1 MSDTWSVF
9 DDYWNLYAQAFA
21 QPFQANALFSSFVT
35 NPAITGAYAEAY
47 VRSMIKNVLGQCFQ
61 ISTGAVTRSQDK
73 TRGLGSLPQC
83 DVIVWDP
90 SELPAIFESGEF
102 ALVPLFSVRAIIEI
116 KRTGT
121 KSEREALTQQLKQ
134 RQSLLRTA
142 SDMQFVL
149 GVLINDDDPQPWF
162 NDGRKPSPDW
172 LKAYWSKN
180 PETPPVTRLLHNNE
194 PDTNGIMAFI
204 YFLAQVALR
213 KKWPTIPIPAT

>member
-1 MSDTWSVF
+1 MSDIWSVF

-21 QPFQANALFSSFVT
+21 QPFQANGLFSSFVANT
-35 NPAITGAYAEAY
+35 AITGAYAEAY
-47 VRSMIKNVLGQCFQ
+47 VRSMIKSVLGHRFR

-73 TRGLGSLPQC
+73 TRGLASVPQC

-102 ALVPLFSVRAIIEI
+102 ALVPLVSVRAIIEV

-121 KSEREALTQQLKQ
+121 RSEREALTEQLKK
-134 RQSLLRTA
+134 RQSLLPTM

-149 GVLINDDDPQPWF
+149 GVFVNDDDAEPWF
-162 NDGRKPSPDW
+162 KDGRKPSPDW
-172 LKAYWSKN
+172 LEDYCLNN
-180 PETPPVTRLLHNNE
+180 PGKPPITRLLYNNK

-204 YFLAQVALR
+204 YFLAQVASR
-213 KKWPTIPIPAT
+213 KRRLATPNAET